1 MARYLAIDLG
11 DKRTGLAVADSVLRL
26 PMPLEVVQAT
36 THELVRDAVLRAI
49 ESHDPTDLVVGMP
62 FNMDGSEGP
71 RARIVRAFVES
82 LRQRTDLPV
91 HLQDERCSSL
101 DAEEFLQRSGRTHG
115 QKKAIRDALAACVIL
130 QGFLDAEGG

>member
-26 PMPLEVVQAT
+26 PVPLEVVEAT

-49 ESHDPTDLVVGMP
+49 ESHDPSDLIVGLP
-62 FNMDGSEGP
+62 FHMDGSEGP
-71 RARIVRAFVES
+71 RARVVRSFIE
-82 LRQRTDLPV
+82 LLKQCTTLPI
-91 HLQDERCSSL
+91 HLQDERCSSM
-101 DAEEFLQRSGRTHG
+101 DAEEYLQRSGRTHG

-130 QGFLDAEGG
+130 QGFLDAKGA